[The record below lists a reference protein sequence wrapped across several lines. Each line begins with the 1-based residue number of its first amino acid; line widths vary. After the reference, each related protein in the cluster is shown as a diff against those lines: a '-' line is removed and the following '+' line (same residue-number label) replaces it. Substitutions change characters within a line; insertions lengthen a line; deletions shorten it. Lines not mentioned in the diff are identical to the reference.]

1 MTNATISP
9 GDILQEISEML
20 SGVQTHSCAPEISGS
35 EERVITNHGIRML
48 GISDFVILNI

>member
-1 MTNATISP
+1 
-9 GDILQEISEML
+9 ML